1 MRAERGIGSAPSFPA
16 IYVLLNFPSLAACFG
31 LLPFVWPFVLSSFV
45 LSYLFVFISRCSLR
59 LRLCSLLTLEVAAKS
74 GALHALTDENKMKGT
89 FEVHILV
96 VGSLRA

>member
-1 MRAERGIGSAPSFPA
+1 MAREGLANTIIVVATIIHTRNLIC
-16 IYVLLNFPSLAACFG
+16 LL
-31 LLPFVWPFVLSSFV
+31 LSSFV

>member
-1 MRAERGIGSAPSFPA
+1 MCVVCHVSC
-16 IYVLLNFPSLAACFG
+16 VLCPCPLGGCLLLAARFG
-31 LLPFVWPFVLSSFV
+31 RRLWPLLLSFAFCSV
-45 LSYLFVFISRCSLR
+45 EYSVVIVSRCSLR